1 MTFQPGKVGLV
12 VLATTVLGGLLAGC
26 TVERAAATPEGLLA
40 VLGPIP
46 GFSPVEL
53 PGDWALESDGDI
65 DDRQLRVV
73 TRDGLP
79 ALRVSNGEDAFIVVR
94 RTQAMLLSTPYLSWS
109 WNIEPPSASGFH
121 PVRVIVG
128 FHGGDPASGSWGG
141 QPLKWLGTRL
151 PPHDRAIS
159 LTWGE
164 SALQRGTL
172 DMSQG
177 TDGRTAPRYTVRGGR
192 ENAGTWWL
200 ETVDLADLYARAWP
214 ADNSERAQIM
224 FIGIAAPGKRA
235 PAPAYISG
243 ILLSR

>member
-1 MTFQPGKVGLV
+1 MTCLTPGKLGLV
-12 VLATTVLGGLLAGC
+12 VLATVMLAGC
-26 TVERAAATPEGLLA
+26 SVERASMTPEGLLA
-40 VLGPIP
+40 VLGPAP

-53 PGDWALESDGDI
+53 PGDWALESKGKLSEQ
-65 DDRQLRVV
+65 QLR
-73 TRDGLP
+73 TDTKDGVP
-79 ALRVSNGEDAFIVVR
+79 ALRISNGENPFIVVR

-109 WNIEPPSASGFH
+109 WNIEPPSAPGFH

-141 QPLKWLGTRL
+141 QPFKWLGTRL
-151 PPHDRAIS
+151 PPHDRALS

-164 SALQRGTL
+164 SALQRGAL
-172 DMSQG
+172 DLPRDS
-177 TDGRTAPRYTVRGGR
+177 TDRAAPRYTVRGGR

-200 ETVDLADLYARAWP
+200 ETVDLADLYKRAWP
-214 ADNSERAQIM
+214 GDDANRAQIM
-224 FIGIAAPGKRA
+224 FIGIAAPGDRP